1 MFSSRGN
8 STYSF
13 IMKTKQIIHFILPG
27 LLLIAGFAQDCTEI
41 PESLIEQETLKEQV
55 YFLASDELMG
65 RNTGSE
71 GIRIAAGY
79 IADYFASLGVSE
91 FENAPGYLQKVPFQ
105 FVKPAETCE
114 VKMGNRKL
122 VNRQDFI
129 HRSGGP
135 LTVKSPVVYIGY
147 GLADEQNET
156 VDLNSLDLKG
166 KIVVA
171 DMGSGTPGGFNEI
184 FALSEKKKE
193 MVNQL
198 GGVAFIEIF
207 NLNFSWDRLV
217 SFMLR
222 PLLEL
227 EEAEDDA
234 DEGQLTYLWL
244 ASGNTDLIEG
254 IKTGRIDEAEIHS
267 SGLRIEKIRDNNVV
281 GYVEGSD
288 PELKDEYVLLT
299 AHYDHLGA
307 GMTNGRGATPEDT
320 IFNGAGDNAMGTV
333 AIMGAAKAFA
343 GHPARRSIIF
353 LAVTGEEKGLLGSRY
368 FANHP
373 IVPLHQIIFNL
384 NNDGGGMADTGYV
397 NILGIK
403 RTGAEE
409 LITSGCNQCG
419 LDVHTD
425 PLFEF
430 LFNAS
435 DNVNLARKGIP
446 APTFSPGFKTFD
458 MNTPKHYHRPSDEAE
473 TIDYDYYT
481 KFVRAYAR
489 AARNI
494 ANTPDAPTWV
504 EGDEYEQAGKELYK
518 RKE

>member
-1 MFSSRGN
+1 
-8 STYSF
+8 
-13 IMKTKQIIHFILPG
+13 MKTKRIVYFILPG
-27 LLLIAGFAQDCTEI
+27 LLLIAGFVQDCTKD
-41 PESLIEQETLKEQV
+41 PELLIEQETLKEQV
-55 YFLASDELMG
+55 YFLASDALMG

-71 GIRIAAGY
+71 GIKMA
-79 IADYFASLGVSE
+79 ADYITGYFKSLGVSE
-91 FENAPGYLQKVPFQ
+91 FEDAPGYLQNVPFRS
-105 FVKPAETCE
+105 VKPAETCE
-114 VKMGNRKL
+114 VKMGNRQL
-122 VNRQDFI
+122 VQQKDFI
-129 HRSGGP
+129 HRGGGP
-135 LTVKSPVVYIGY
+135 LTVKAPLVYIGH
-147 GLADEQNET
+147 GLVDEQNET
-156 VDLNSLDLKG
+156 GDLQNLDLEG

-184 FALSEKKKE
+184 FALSEKKRG
-193 MVNQL
+193 MVNRM

-217 SFMLR
+217 SLD
-222 PLLEL
+222 ET
-227 EEAEDDA
+227 EDDA
-234 DEGQLTYLWL
+234 DEDQITYLWL
-244 ASGNTDLIEG
+244 ASDNADLIGE
-254 IKTGRIDEAEIHS
+254 IKAGTVKEAEINS

-281 GYVEGSD
+281 GYVKGTD
-288 PELKDEYVLLT
+288 PEVNDEYILLT

-333 AIMGAAKAFA
+333 AVMGAAKAFA
-343 GHPARRSIIF
+343 EHPARRSVIF

-373 IVPLHQIIFNL
+373 VVPLHQIIFNL

-397 NILGIK
+397 NILGIT

-409 LITSGCNQCG
+409 LITSACNQFG
-419 LDVHTD
+419 LDVNTD
-425 PLFEF
+425 PAFEF

-435 DNVNLARKGIP
+435 DNVNFARKGIP

-458 MNTPKHYHRPSDEAE
+458 QNTPKHYHRPSDEAG
-473 TIDYDYYT
+473 TIDYEYYT

-494 ANTPDAPTWV
+494 ANATEAPTWV

-518 RKE
+518 QKE

>member
-1 MFSSRGN
+1 MISIMRN
-8 STYSF
+8 KLF
-13 IMKTKQIIHFILPG
+13 IFFVLLTLPVLTG
-27 LLLIAGFAQDCTEI
+27 CG
-41 PESLIEQETLKEQV
+41 QEHGISYEDVIKKNTLKEQV

-79 IADYFASLGVSE
+79 IADYFATLGVSE
-91 FENAPGYLQKVPFQ
+91 FEDAPGYLQKVPFRY
-105 FVKPAETCE
+105 VKPVEICE
-114 VKMGNRKL
+114 VKIGNRKL
-122 VNRQDFI
+122 VNQKDFI

-135 LTVKSPVVYIGY
+135 LTVKAPVVYIGY
-147 GLADEQNET
+147 GL
-156 VDLNSLDLKG
+156 VDTENDTSDLKNLDLEG

-184 FALSEKKKE
+184 FGLSEKKKE
-193 MVNQL
+193 MVYQL
-198 GGVAFIEIF
+198 GGIAFIEIF
-207 NLNFSWDRLV
+207 NLNFPWDRMV

-222 PLLEL
+222 PSLEL
-227 EEAEDDA
+227 EETVDDTDED
-234 DEGQLTYLWL
+234 QMTYLWL
-244 ASGNTDLIEG
+244 ASDDTDLIGE
-254 IKTGRIDEAEIHS
+254 IKAGAVKEAEINS
-267 SGLRIEKIRDNNVV
+267 SGLKVERIQDNNVV
-281 GYVEGSD
+281 GYVKGTD

-320 IFNGAGDNAMGTV
+320 IFNGAGDNVMGTV

-343 GHPARRSIIF
+343 EHPAMRSVIF

-368 FANHP
+368 FAEHP
-373 IVPLHQIIFNL
+373 MVPLHQIIFNL

-409 LITSGCNQCG
+409 FITSACNQFG
-419 LDVHTD
+419 LEVNTD

-435 DNVNLARKGIP
+435 DNVNFARKGIP

-458 MNTPKHYHRPSDEAE
+458 QNTPKHYHRPSDEAE
-473 TIDYDYYT
+473 TIDYSYYT
-481 KFVRAYAR
+481 KYVRAYVR

-494 ANTPDAPTWV
+494 ANAPDAPTWV

-518 RKE
+518 LKE